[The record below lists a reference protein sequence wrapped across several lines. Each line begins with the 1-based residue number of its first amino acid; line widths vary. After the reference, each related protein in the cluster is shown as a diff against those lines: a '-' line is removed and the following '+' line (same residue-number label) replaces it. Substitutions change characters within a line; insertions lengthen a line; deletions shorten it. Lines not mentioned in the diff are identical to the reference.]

1 MQHKK
6 QIRQIVA
13 TAIEYMT
20 SEIDKLMSSTSNTT
34 TRTRKSKRSSQP
46 SNDTRRRSLIYS
58 AIEAGRSKS
67 WIKSRF
73 KLAEYQYRGYKAAH
87 TRGQSVTA

>member
-20 SEIDKLMSSTSNTT
+20 SEIDKLVSSVSNT
-34 TRTRKSKRSSQP
+34 TRTRKSKSSSRP
-46 SNDTRRRSLIYS
+46 SNDTRRMRIYS
-58 AIEAGRSKS
+58 AIEAGRSKA
-67 WIKSRF
+67 WIKNQF

>member
-20 SEIDKLMSSTSNTT
+20 SEIDKLVSSVSNT
-34 TRTRKSKRSSQP
+34 TRTRKSERSSRS
-46 SNDTRRRSLIYS
+46 SNDTRRMRIYS
-58 AIEAGRSKS
+58 AIEAGRSKA
-67 WIKSRF
+67 WIKNQF
-73 KLAEYQYRGYKAAH
+73 KLAEYEYRGYKAAH

>member
-1 MQHKK
+1 MQRKK

-34 TRTRKSKRSSQP
+34 TRTRKSKISSRS
-46 SNDTRRRSLIYS
+46 SNDTRRTRIYS
-58 AIEAGRSKS
+58 AIEAGRSKA
-67 WIKSRF
+67 WIKNQF
-73 KLAEYQYRGYKAAH
+73 KLAEYEYRGYKAAH
-87 TRGQSVTA
+87 TRGQSATA